1 MMETSHSVRSSYQ
14 YQSVPQLS
22 LSGHQG
28 QPLSSQMDTG
38 YRRLTYTTKNNADF
52 YNNIQDREFSIN
64 YVQYTTTDKLRYL
77 KLDLII

>member
-1 MMETSHSVRSSYQ
+1 MMETSHSVGSSYQ

-77 KLDLII
+77 KLGLII